1 MIETHRPISTLSRT
15 LVVLLAIGGA
25 LGALGALLGLVQGI
39 AFPELAG
46 LEEPQTGSQTAM
58 MVGVA
63 CQALVYL
70 FVYIA
75 TFIVFAMFTHRSC
88 HNAHALGARGM
99 EFTPGWAV
107 GWYFIPFL
115 NLFKPYQAVQEMYQA
130 LDPEAGSDDWRLL
143 GSVPGFVGWWWAA
156 WIVSNILGGIIGRGR
171 LQLGPV
177 GARRS
182 RPGSTWWTACWTSCS
197 PSWPIVVVRSLTA
210 RQERKARV
218 ASFA

>member
-1 MIETHRPISTLSRT
+1 MIEAHRPISTLSRT

-25 LGALGALLGLVQGI
+25 LGAMGALLGLVQGI

-88 HNAHALGARGM
+88 YNAHALGARGM

-115 NLFKPYQAVQEMYQA
+115 NLFKPYKAVQEMYQA

-156 WIVSNILGGIIGRGR
+156 WIVSNVLGGITGRVAFSSDPAAHAIAPWLDVVDG
-171 LQLGPV
+171 LLDV
-177 GARRS
+177 ALS
-182 RPGSTWWTACWTSCS
+182 ILA
-197 PSWPIVVVRSLTA
+197 IVVVRSLTA
-210 RQERKARV
+210 RQEQKARV